1 VRALALTAALV
12 LVTGCADNRR
22 YAQAVSVLVDVSG
35 TYADQKPQV
44 VELVKAGIL
53 PGLQPGDSI
62 MLITIDGESYEQ
74 DNLQVSVT
82 LDARPSHA
90 NAQKLA
96 FAKHLDAFAESRIP
110 AKHTD
115 IQGAMMLAAERLR
128 ETKAGTQ
135 TIVAFSDMKQDLPA
149 GYKRSFDEEEFGGM
163 RVAAVNVKQLAP
175 DNSDPNGYRD
185 RLASWGERVT
195 QSGAEEWRVIA
206 DGLKLSEY
214 VSQRL

>member
-1 VRALALTAALV
+1 MRAAALFGA
-12 LVTGCADNRR
+12 LLLLAGCGQDLG

-44 VELVKAGIL
+44 ADIVKKAIL
-53 PGLQPGDSI
+53 PSLHPGDSI

-74 DNLQVSVT
+74 DNVEIAVT
-82 LDARPSHA
+82 LDPRPSHA

-96 FAKHLDAFAESRIP
+96 FAKHLDAFAERRTP

-149 GYKRSFDEEEFGGM
+149 GYKRSFDADEFAGM
-163 RVAAVNVKQLAP
+163 RVAAVNVKQLAN

-185 RLASWGERVT
+185 RLESWGQRVRE
-195 QSGAEEWRVIA
+195 SGAREWRVIA
-206 DGLKLSEY
+206 DGMKLADY
-214 VSQRL
+214 VDERI